1 MRMRTKR
8 LILGVGLFAAAIGG
22 YFGIGAVR
30 QDLAT
35 IGVGSRA
42 PDFAAATLDSV
53 PRTKTLADYAGDVVL
68 LNVWA
73 TWCGPCRVEM
83 PSIQSLHDD
92 YGSRGLKVVAVS
104 VDVAGSDDR
113 IRAFTDSLGL
123 TFEILHDPDGAIQ
136 RAYRTT
142 GVPETVIIGRD
153 GVIRKRVSGAVHW
166 DSEANRALVEQLL
179 GTPAS

>member
-1 MRMRTKR
+1 MRAKR
-8 LILGVGLFAAAIGG
+8 LVLVAALLVVAAGG
-22 YFGIGAVR
+22 YFGVGAVR

-35 IGVGSRA
+35 LGVGSPA
-42 PDFAAATLDSV
+42 PDFAAATLDFV

-83 PSIQSLHDD
+83 PSIQSLHED

-104 VDVAGSDDR
+104 VDVAGSAEQ

-179 GTPAS
+179 ATPGS